1 MAKLVRCRTAGLDC
15 DFIATGESDDEIVKQ
30 TGKHLQEVH
39 NIPLEDMIN
48 TVRSAIEEM

>member
-15 DFIATGESDDEIVKQ
+15 DFIAQGETEDDVLKQ
-30 TGKHLQEVH
+30 TGNHLEEVH
-39 NIPLEDMIN
+39 QIKLDEMVN